1 MFVCVSW
8 AGRGSGDQGSG
19 GVGFCDIFGVGSL
32 GFLMDAFK
40 KAEGWG
46 LFSGGNMYGK
56 AVNFLFLFFLLRK
69 MK

>member
-1 MFVCVSW
+1 MWV
-8 AGRGSGDQGSG
+8 GRAGDQGSGIRG
-19 GVGFCDIFGVGSL
+19 GVGFCDLFGVGSL

-46 LFSGGNMYGK
+46 LFNGGNMYGK
-56 AVNFLFLFFLLRK
+56 AVNFLFLFFLLCK